1 MHKHALLVTKITT
14 LFMWFFI
21 LSLTAESMAS
31 FTPADLILC
40 HLNTNL
46 LHLKCAMIPDYL
58 TARWN
63 HNQKKKAP
71 VEHRCKLGKKR
82 KKLHFPSC
90 TSAISVPCRGLKPLQ
105 QLPLQTCWNKHR
117 CPPQEDTGKRLAAYP
132 QRPMCPLSAHIVPCT
147 KNTISAVESE
157 CRDLCSLMRN

>member
-1 MHKHALLVTKITT
+1 MHKHASLVTKITT

-82 KKLHFPSC
+82 KKLHFPSMQGIE
-90 TSAISVPCRGLKPLQ
+90 TSATAASADMLKQAPMSTARRHWEASGYVSSAPNVPTFSPYSSLHQKHHISRRI
-105 QLPLQTCWNKHR
+105 W
-117 CPPQEDTGKRLAAYP
+117 
-132 QRPMCPLSAHIVPCT
+132 M
-147 KNTISAVESE
+147 
-157 CRDLCSLMRN
+157 

>member
-1 MHKHALLVTKITT
+1 MHKHASLVTKITT

-63 HNQKKKAP
+63 HNQKKKGPSWTQMQA
-71 VEHRCKLGKKR
+71 GKK
-82 KKLHFPSC
+82 KKKTALPFMHICNIGSMQGIE
-90 TSAISVPCRGLKPLQ
+90 TSATAASADMLKQAPMSTATRHWEASGCVSSAPNVPTFSPYSSLHQKHHISRRI
-105 QLPLQTCWNKHR
+105 W
-117 CPPQEDTGKRLAAYP
+117 
-132 QRPMCPLSAHIVPCT
+132 M
-147 KNTISAVESE
+147 
-157 CRDLCSLMRN
+157 